1 MDLRQQLVR
10 VLGAAIVLIAAYL
23 MPAAAQAHE
32 GHFHAASAAVAAA
45 TSATPDILAAAAKA
59 DPADAVVKTVAVL
72 RTDRPTQAPARCNGF
87 CCGVN
92 MSCCAP
98 TLAPEAATLVPRP
111 APSRLVLIYQAP
123 ARPGIDPEALPK
135 PPRSFA

>member
-1 MDLRQQLVR
+1 MNLRHQLVR
-10 VLGAAIVLIAAYL
+10 VMGAAIVLIAAYL
-23 MPAAAQAHE
+23 MPTVAQAHA
-32 GHFHAASAAVAAA
+32 GHVHAAPAAVAAA
-45 TSATPDILAAAAKA
+45 TSASPDNSATAAKA
-59 DPADAVVKTVAVL
+59 APYDAIAKTVAVL
-72 RTDRPTQAPARCNGF
+72 RADRSTQAPARCKGF

-98 TLAPEAATLVPRP
+98 ALAPEAATLVPLP

>member
-1 MDLRQQLVR
+1 MNLRHQLVR
-10 VLGAAIVLIAAYL
+10 ALGAAIVMIAAYL
-23 MPAAAQAHE
+23 MPAVAQAHA
-32 GHFHAASAAVAAA
+32 GHVHPAPAAVAAA
-45 TSATPDILAAAAKA
+45 TSASPDNSATAAKA
-59 DPADAVVKTVAVL
+59 APLDAVAKAVAVL
-72 RTDRPTQAPARCNGF
+72 RADRSTQAPARCNGF

-98 TLAPEAATLVPRP
+98 ALAPEAATLVPLP
-111 APSRLVLIYQAP
+111 ALSRLVLIYQAP